1 MHFLTPV
8 GIITLIHAKNAER
21 GIPMKKTLSYI
32 GGAVLAIL
40 GAYAAIRL
48 ITKKRFK
55 EQDFTEDSENEDIF
69 EDTDTIDED
78 RVFSCDTTGDGKVDS
93 YMMDTT
99 GDGQIDTVLLDTTG
113 DGEIDTVLTDT
124 TGDGDLDTVFTDL
137 Q

>member
-1 MHFLTPV
+1 
-8 GIITLIHAKNAER
+8 
-21 GIPMKKTLSYI
+21 MKKTLAYI
-32 GGAVLAIL
+32 GGIVVALL
-40 GAYAAIRL
+40 GAYATIRIL
-48 ITKKRFK
+48 TKKRFA
-55 EQDFTEDSENEDIF
+55 EQDFDEENEDDIF

-113 DGEIDTVLTDT
+113 DGEIDTILTDT